1 MTIKVTFS
9 SIEVTVSI
17 VYLSSVTLLE
27 PFARAQVQ
35 NRGGEKHKRCDSENG
50 VVHENENRTC
60 VLRKWSVGDKDFVS
74 GEERRSNGATKVD
87 EVAI

>member
-9 SIEVTVSI
+9 SIGVTISI

-35 NRGGEKHKRCDSENG
+35 DRGGEKHKRCDSENG
-50 VVHENENRTC
+50 VVHENENR
-60 VLRKWSVGDKDFVS
+60 VRMLRKCSAGDKDFVS
-74 GEERRSNGATKVD
+74 RREGRGNEATG
-87 EVAI
+87 